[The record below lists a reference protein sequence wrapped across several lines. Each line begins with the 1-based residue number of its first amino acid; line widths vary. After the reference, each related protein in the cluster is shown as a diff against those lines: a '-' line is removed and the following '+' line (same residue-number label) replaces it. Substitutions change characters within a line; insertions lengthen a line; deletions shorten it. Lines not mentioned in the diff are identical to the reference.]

1 MQRSAEIF
9 WVFLRLGCIAFGGPV
24 AHLGYYRRWFVDE
37 RQWLTDAAYAQ
48 LMALSHMLPGPS
60 SSQTGFA
67 IGLHRGGLAGG
78 LAAWVGFTLPSA
90 VIMIAFGVGTMAFAE
105 LGNAGWLQGLKL
117 AAIAVVANALYG
129 MARQLCPDRPRA
141 LIALGAAMGVSFMP
155 GIAGQVSVIVAG
167 GLVALLIMPPPSVND
182 VDGPA
187 PLSPRIGIAALA
199 LFGIGVVLVGL
210 PVLDIAPAWTAL
222 YRSGALVFG
231 GGHVVLPLLESGL
244 VNPGIIEGDRFLA
257 GYGLAQAVP
266 GPVFTFGGYLGTQ
279 ALPDMPI
286 WAGLLGVV
294 TLFAPGLLLMAGLLP
309 FWGHVSRYARAQQA
323 LLGIN
328 AAVVGLLAAVL
339 WDPLLT
345 GGIRQ
350 LSDAGIAGAAL
361 AALSLGRVP
370 AYLVVAACAA
380 LAQLLTY
387 LPSG

>member
-1 MQRSAEIF
+1 MQRCGEIF
-9 WVFLRLGCIAFGGPV
+9 WAFLRLGCIAFGGPV
-24 AHLGYYRRWFVDE
+24 AHLGYYRRWFVED
-37 RQWLTDAAYAQ
+37 RQWLSDATYAQ

-67 IGLHRGGLAGG
+67 IGVHRGGLAGG
-78 LAAWVGFTLPSA
+78 LAAWIGFTLPSA
-90 VIMIAFGVGTMAFAE
+90 LIMIAFGIGVMAFAGLE
-105 LGNAGWLQGLKL
+105 NDGWLQGLKL

-141 LIALGAAMGVSFMP
+141 LIALGAAVGVSLIP
-155 GIAGQVSVIVAG
+155 GIVGQIGVIAAG
-167 GLVALLIMPPPSVND
+167 GLVALIVMPPPGGDEVAG
-182 VDGPA
+182 VT
-187 PLSPRIGIAALA
+187 PLSPRIGFAALTLFA
-199 LFGIGVVLVGL
+199 LGVLVIGL
-210 PVLDIAPAWTAL
+210 PVLNIAPTWTAL

-244 VNPGIIEGDRFLA
+244 VSPGIIESERFLA

-279 ALPDMPI
+279 ALPATPI
-286 WAGLLGVV
+286 VAGLIAVV
-294 TLFAPGLLLMAGLLP
+294 TIFAPGLLLMAGLLP
-309 FWGHVSRYARAQQA
+309 FWGYVNRTARAQQA

-345 GGIRQ
+345 GGIQ
-350 LSDAGIAGAAL
+350 QPSDAGIAIAAL

-370 AYLVVAACAA
+370 VYWVVAGCAA
-380 LAQLLTY
+380 LTQLITY